1 MQTLPAV
8 WAGGVRTHLA
18 GGAVRPPPRPADPA
32 GLSCGPRPGPLGHTA
47 QHPAGR
53 PRPRPQVCFEGL
65 AAAVPWRGAW
75 PGGLGSG
82 SPPPGGPVSPAKGGM
97 CVCGEAAGAE
107 DAAGGCP
114 EAAWGR
120 TRARVSCQ
128 RAPCWWPQ
136 GDGFERGSPPSP
148 PAAPGGSAAL
158 APERKLRL
166 RQLSSWPRSTEARRA
181 LEPGAAILTESCPS
195 SVPVLR

>member
-107 DAAGGCP
+107 DAGGGLPGGVLGAVREPVFPASAPRAGGHRVTALSG
-114 EAAWGR
+114 AAH
-120 TRARVSCQ
+120 
-128 RAPCWWPQ
+128 
-136 GDGFERGSPPSP
+136 
-148 PAAPGGSAAL
+148 
-158 APERKLRL
+158 
-166 RQLSSWPRSTEARRA
+166 RA
-181 LEPGAAILTESCPS
+181 LPQPPGA
-195 SVPVLR
+195 VLHLPPKGN